1 MGWRGL
7 GRPRAEPAARRAPGD
22 RESIQ
27 STYLIG
33 PIVPPLERAPISNL
47 RVANS
52 FGNTLDTVNVD
63 QQVRIAATLTS
74 GQDEDQAFAYLVQ
87 IQDANGVTVALAWI
101 QGTLGPAQTFDPALS
116 WTPAAAGSYTATAF
130 AWESIDNPT
139 ALSPPAEFNV
149 TVS

>member
-1 MGWRGL
+1 M
-7 GRPRAEPAARRAPGD
+7 
-22 RESIQ
+22 
-27 STYLIG
+27 
-33 PIVPPLERAPISNL
+33 PPPPERAPISNP
-47 RVANS
+47 RVVNS
-52 FGNTLDTVNVD
+52 FDNTLDTVNVD

-74 GQDEDQAFAYLVQ
+74 GQDRVFAYLVQ